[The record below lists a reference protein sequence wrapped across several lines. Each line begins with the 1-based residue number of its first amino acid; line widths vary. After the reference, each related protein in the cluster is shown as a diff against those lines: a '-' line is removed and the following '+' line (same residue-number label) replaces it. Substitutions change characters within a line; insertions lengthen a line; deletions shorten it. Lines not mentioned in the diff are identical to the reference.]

1 MEEQAIWR
9 GITKDK
15 YEAMER
21 GWRTKDVNMP
31 YGCGLGSNTVEGWVQ
46 FSGKCIILGYEMKS

>member
-1 MEEQAIWR
+1 MR
-9 GITKDK
+9 LD
-15 YEAMER
+15 R
-21 GWRTKDVNMP
+21 VWRTKDVNMP